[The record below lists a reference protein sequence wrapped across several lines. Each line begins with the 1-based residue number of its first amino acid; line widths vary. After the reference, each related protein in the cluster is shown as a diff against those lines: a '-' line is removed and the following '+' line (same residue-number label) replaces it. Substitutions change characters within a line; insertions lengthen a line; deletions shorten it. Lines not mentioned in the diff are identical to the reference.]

1 MSYSLAK
8 QWIFF
13 GVTCDTASD
22 IVLALDEART
32 QGEDV
37 FLQTLIDA
45 MSIADEDIIC
55 GHIDRFRVRLGK
67 KLMDSNE
74 RDSLMEF
81 FFKFRDSKSSTNE
94 ELAWEFISEAVDE
107 HA

>member
-1 MSYSLAK
+1 MSYSLTK
-8 QWIFF
+8 QRIFF

-32 QGEDV
+32 EGQDV
-37 FLQTLIDA
+37 FLQTLISA
-45 MSIADEDIIC
+45 MAIADEDIIC
-55 GHIDRFRVRLGK
+55 GHIDRFRVQLGK

-81 FFKFRDSKSSTNE
+81 FFKFRDSKSNTNE
-94 ELAWEFISEAVDE
+94 ESTWEFISEAV
-107 HA
+107 HKYA